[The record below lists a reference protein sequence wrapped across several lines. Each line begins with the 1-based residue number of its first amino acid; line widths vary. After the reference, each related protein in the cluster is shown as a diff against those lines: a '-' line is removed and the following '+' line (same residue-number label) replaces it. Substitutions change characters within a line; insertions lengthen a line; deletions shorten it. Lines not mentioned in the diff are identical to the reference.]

1 MENKFSSLLGVST
14 DYYGGLLNTDKERA
28 IVTANEEKIRSLQ
41 EYQNQRA
48 AAKAKY
54 DATLIG
60 KLGLD
65 PDGIAGFGV
74 NLAANAGAGALST
87 ISGQVG
93 TGIHTLWGG
102 ANLAGIPDEALAAR
116 KHMLDG
122 TATDAEKELLD
133 SPVGKT
139 QQKSSAN
146 RWQNDI
152 EAAKATN
159 LDRIRAVE
167 RSQRNAQGI
176 REALDLSKYV
186 YQNDKESL
194 VSDLKKGAAGDLA
207 KVSKGWDQLKD
218 NEEMAGWGNIASGV
232 AGSTAE
238 IAKAA
243 LKNPKGA
250 LEYVAENAPQAIGAF
265 IGKGVGVAT
274 NLLYGLDTYDKGLQA
289 YSKDNG
295 QIAPSDERT
304 RMQLLSAAAVAAETL
319 GDKAVVGAS
328 KIGSDLAS
336 GIGAAAGNVSRK
348 GFKDTLLNTAKAI
361 DNTVISR
368 TGKATLAGA
377 AGEYPTEGVQTWLE
391 NEVQGKESTLEDVY
405 VGAALGAITG
415 GTTSGGVSGVGE
427 AGRLA
432 STSLS
437 KVQKIFQAAEATKAA
452 VDTAAKT
459 GDVSV
464 FTAPE
469 SPAYSPTKALS
480 ALHEFNQLDTTDND
494 TRDANVVK
502 GMEILGTMEDGLRAL
517 KAQTPQ
523 GKQEIKQDLDKLKA
537 KMAATDPADTQALD
551 GLKQK
556 ATKLEELMATPLAKD
571 TEVKQLNQKIQSQ
584 VKEIEAANDLHGKM
598 ADFALEKLIE
608 SLDLDAELAT
618 ADAPVDVNDSTAVA
632 KSDAAAQN
640 IITLSMVH
648 RDRVTPEQ
656 AKQLADNTSNGL
668 SESARSYF
676 RAFSEAKVAE
686 LEIKDMGKVSQDVF
700 YGDVA
705 KNQMGIPQYRTR
717 VNSALAS
724 GNQRVANRTLDMLD
738 NFVTSHTSKLSFAQ
752 EALKKANE
760 TGMPVSVARTK
771 QGTWEFLPQPFQ
783 TEKARRN
790 NGGVTIDP
798 GNTSLGLISSIEKE
812 AKALQAAQGEL
823 QAAYTLKFNPTAV
836 KSASQPVA
844 AAVPTPARVTA
855 AEAAIQPIAPTVEET
870 TNVDQAPEAVQATQ
884 KGQQEETQGSA
895 VTRNDQAINQ
905 PESSSGVTT
914 EGNVA
919 QAVTSEGNVENRD
932 KNEQVSDVTQAVN
945 KHQETSLRNAIQYIQ
960 NVTELVQIAQENGP
974 DRLKPVFQML
984 SERLDLSAINL
995 KYSYNQDLGRVTGAT
1010 WDDSTKT
1017 LTIYP
1022 DEVINGHYG
1031 MSGEEFIAEVIA
1043 HELVHAATVQFI
1055 SNGVLLSIAPYDRRT
1070 ADEKLADVYDRAK
1083 DYIRKNMASFSE
1095 DESRV
1100 AKAMIKNTKELVAW
1114 GMTDPIAQQLLSK
1127 IPGREKKN
1135 LFLEFVS
1142 FVASVIGVS
1151 AENTALSDLLTVGA
1165 EMISQNLS
1173 AGVREGTSSDV
1184 HRVSDGG
1191 RDSGRTE
1198 ESTQADGSTE
1208 EAARLQ
1214 SGGQP
1219 GTAGEVSPEPVDS
1232 TPVEPG
1238 KLQAFS
1244 VEVPEGTTFKDRNL
1258 VASDLKQSAGGEL
1271 STTRRPLA
1279 ATKNLLSKWYESSGE
1294 VLNDFLEN
1302 GLDSLNEHQKDLLNL
1317 FRDKARDWAPA
1328 FQASVGK
1335 KDESKRA
1342 FYFQDLMQ
1350 FLLESKIVDGKEVHE
1365 LEENVK
1371 TAMGFAVFSYIGE
1384 QAAKPAFNDDEAIN
1398 KLLHRDKEHPVSKD
1412 EYELLFDK
1420 GTREANV
1427 INLLGQR
1434 AVAALG
1440 ITAKK
1445 SANKDTL
1452 SRLQVAMG
1460 VHAMRVMVDQGIL
1473 ERGTVNGLAF
1483 SLADGSVKDYSHLP
1497 VQYRDQIAEMVN
1509 KPELLADFKIA
1520 DVDTSGLDK
1529 DTRAKVLQAFRSLKS
1544 LYEVKHNFLK
1554 IKRNADLKLLP
1565 QTEVIYRASVGSQG
1579 ILGKLFSVETGL
1591 KEPSLTPIS
1600 YNQMNTKGT
1609 KRWVPERLAAIL
1621 NKMSQEANYIKEDH
1635 WVLWNM
1641 LGPDA
1646 LLEMAGKKS
1655 TSKATTHISERKGIE
1670 AKNDALTREIENF
1683 DLFLQNIIQPRL
1695 DENEGMR
1702 INEVDIYFEYE
1713 AWKQQRVGLATN
1725 LINPQTSKIQRFML
1739 ARKSWKTQVDPE
1751 NQDQLNNFMLRVA
1764 EGFGIKTDRMDM
1776 ESALAEVEKKLK
1788 DPKIEAAVQA
1798 IIDTAIKQGDM
1809 TDDLNKAIVAGVK
1822 TGGEKFHSMDALI
1835 ALARYKH
1842 ADGKPFPT
1850 ELMGEIDGVTN
1861 GPMLTH
1867 LLLGAANSVKDL
1879 FARINRGG
1887 FFQEESKHSQYNVW
1901 RGQPGQKDLY
1911 ESLTRDIQAEA
1922 QKLMDAN
1929 PSLSYLW
1936 DAVYKFTGDLGDGVD
1951 RSTPDGRNFVKT
1963 PLTALIFGSS
1973 PYRSKLRT
1981 ADKFV
1986 TGIYSKLAK
1995 LDEAKDAERFLTI
2008 KAINNLIGNK
2018 TPRLP
2023 MNLTVAQLRET
2034 EFSKE
2039 QLKAITGAFNYTLG
2053 SAVQEVMKTSFK
2065 PLIDRRDS
2073 FNQSAELA
2081 YTLYSSV
2088 YQAKRK
2094 EFLKKLMAESG
2105 DVTKSKDPTKDG
2117 EALHDLTEEQE
2128 AELRRS
2134 LVNMFPALQTLMSLD
2149 SKQTSAGIQMVK
2161 STRKIS
2167 QQKAYENEIVF
2178 GTPFQ
2183 APNQAKSQKTMVAS
2197 GYEEALE
2204 SPGVGMLPFAVHSL
2218 DSAISHY
2225 AALLSEVL
2233 NVHDAHGTGLGNFQ
2247 NAARNLNHATWNA
2260 LLNYS
2265 PTEQMYLA
2273 LEKTVTG
2280 FAEVLSRPDTSPEV
2294 VAEAKAAIKGMMDGV
2309 EYPGDIGMFL
2319 TDTLIQ
2325 AKWSA
2330 YEADK
2335 IRLGALAQMTYIDQ
2349 YALEGG
2355 NYAVT
2360 DKDRAEAQKKLDEML
2375 ASGGAI
2381 SEATWEKLNAISL
2394 AVTGIPAPKLAPTT
2408 SAWGAIGKSGIPSD
2422 AGLIKEFKARDGK
2435 MTVKEATTFMN
2446 QRLLNGGE
2454 ATGFNKFKR
2463 QLMWRLMKSLDP
2475 NTVIKYVTPST
2486 PESEVMSR
2494 PSNPESRAWV
2504 SVDGKTGKAEIY
2516 VLSAEHEFSGFTE
2529 ESLLHEMV
2537 HAAVTLAIAAGQK
2550 PGAKGAAADLVQSL
2564 EALRKGAELYI
2575 NSNPDLQAEF
2585 GHMVA
2590 NVDELVAWG
2599 MTNQDFQNKVLKN
2612 IKSQSKMGSI
2622 AQKLRD
2628 GLTVLIGI
2636 FTNYLFGDATPE
2648 KNNGMVVL
2656 INDVSALFK
2665 AADELKDSQS
2675 ETMTLSQAYAAPI
2688 NKVNSYSTADLYA
2701 ALDKGKISPAFNEQL
2716 KDLLNG
2722 IVEKLHGPFGSFK
2735 ASLMQNQTLTPM
2747 DVWLK
2752 ALDTGKAPFASSALT
2767 AGFKISD
2774 QEAFVL
2780 EQVEATVKAAMTDN
2794 AGQTTAVY
2802 SELRR
2807 LYAEAERRLKP
2818 TDFADPALYDFLFK
2832 VEAGKGNQSDYLS
2845 RFAALG
2851 LTHEGVSTL
2860 LQFNTERDTRSL
2872 VDAKTLLDKL
2882 RYLFD
2887 KALTL
2892 LNGKLTHTTEGMR
2905 ADDKLKTLVEQLVD
2919 IEAKK
2924 RRQLL
2929 KQDPGFLAP
2938 VANMADSATNA
2949 VRKKIVDLANSG
2961 PVQNSK
2967 NGLVKFAGTAV
2978 SITASNQ
2985 VGAVMAGIQKM
2996 RDQFFKEKNGLLMG
3010 MANELRGPKSWLEKL
3025 LRMRKKQEQDR
3036 KHVIT
3041 ETAKSINESF
3051 GRKLNSEEKSAV
3063 TAMFLRTGMHSLL
3076 GKYDMS
3082 QIHELVEDRNALNA
3096 AIKDR
3101 EAQLNEFPDY
3111 QHYFTFQAKALAHH
3125 RTNGEVKSALL
3136 MMNAGNI
3143 AKLYGT
3149 AHVGKMS
3156 VAQTTRAEVIID
3168 QLTTLYAMK
3177 YVDPKHIGP
3186 AKAVMRDEMLRNA
3199 TMNGVEMVLT
3209 LHKALE
3215 NESKATLFEGSE
3227 ALMMKGHTPEI
3238 YNPHTDVRIATTPE
3252 EMREAKLEGYVSYGE
3267 LQQDATDT
3275 VLPGGVI
3282 MVLKDGGLQPWQSG
3296 AVSFRGRQAK
3306 GSKLHSGYNNPFH
3319 ESGVQNTALSSN
3331 MARAKQSAIASMFQP
3346 NPGFNP
3352 SAEKRNFMAPIMSAN
3367 GTVSNWRYLMND
3379 QLKDNA
3385 LERDSSVDQVLGM
3398 LAGSMFDKQTANTV
3412 NVQVIHALKEH
3423 FNAEYKYSPSSFVKI
3438 AHDSPDAEM
3447 RDVYAMLPKETRDEI
3462 SKVWGREGLRV
3473 PYEMLDIVFGY
3484 RKASLSTVWEKEKT
3498 NLMETALI
3506 MAVESSLYQY
3516 ARIRL
3521 GMSADDA
3528 EDYSKRGAVTMR
3540 RAENIWQE
3548 VVRETK
3554 DTIVVKT
3561 GTVMLDNIVSN
3572 ISLLRIHG
3580 VGPSDLIKHHR
3591 VAFKAARAYQ
3601 QDKSKVFQLEQKLSL
3616 GMLTPEEARKASREL
3631 VMLEDAIARNPV
3643 LPLIDAGLMPTIVED
3658 VSQDDD
3664 PYTYK
3669 SQLTRKLK
3677 EYGEKVNPMVMT
3689 AAKNIYMTHDTAPY
3703 KFLSQA
3709 TQLSDFVARYT
3720 LYQHLTTKKDK
3731 PLSHE
3736 AAIQA
3741 ASDSFINYDVPMHK
3755 TMQYLDDAGIVP
3767 FMKYALR
3774 IQRVLYRLAKEKP
3787 AAVMSM
3793 VLLGNMFESLP
3804 LVTDSGMVNR
3814 LGNNPFQWGAFK
3826 YPTTLDQLA
3835 TVNGALSLVK

>member
-1 MENKFSSLLGVST
+1 MENKFSALLDIST
-14 DYYGGLLNTDKERA
+14 NLYSGQLNSSKERA
-28 IVTANEEKIRSLQ
+28 IIDANNEKLRSLQ

-74 NLAANAGAGALST
+74 NLVANAGAGALST

-93 TGIHTLWGG
+93 SGIHTLWGG
-102 ANLAGIPDEALAAR
+102 ANLADIPDEALAAR

-469 SPAYSPTKALS
+469 SPAYSPSKALS

-537 KMAATDPADTQALD
+537 KMAATDPADTQALN

-618 ADAPVDVNDSTAVA
+618 ADAPVDVSDTAAVA

-700 YGDVA
+700 YGDAA

-760 TGMPVSVARTK
+760 TGGPVSVARTK
-771 QGTWEFLPQPFQ
+771 QGTWEFLPQPFP

-798 GNTSLGLISSIEKE
+798 GNKSLGMIVAIGKE

-823 QAAYTLKFNPTAV
+823 QAAYTLKFNPTKAT
-836 KSASQPVA
+836 APVA
-844 AAVPTPARVTA
+844 PAAPVTQPTQSVVAAPEAIPAT
-855 AEAAIQPIAPTVEET
+855 EPTIQPTAPTVEET

-884 KGQQEETQGSA
+884 EGQQEEVTGSS
-895 VTRNDQAINQ
+895 VTGTDQTVNE
-905 PESSSGVTT
+905 PESSSDVTPEESVDLIDT
-914 EGNVA
+914 PE
-919 QAVTSEGNVENRD
+919 EYVENQPE
-932 KNEQVSDVTQAVN
+932 NEQVDPAPEVESD
-945 KHQETSLRNAIQYIQ
+945 S
-960 NVTELVQIAQENGP
+960 
-974 DRLKPVFQML
+974 RLGAFKKPVV
-984 SERLDLSAINL
+984 E
-995 KYSYNQDLGRVTGAT
+995 
-1010 WDDSTKT
+1010 
-1017 LTIYP
+1017 
-1022 DEVINGHYG
+1022 
-1031 MSGEEFIAEVIA
+1031 
-1043 HELVHAATVQFI
+1043 
-1055 SNGVLLSIAPYDRRT
+1055 GVPF
-1070 ADEKLADVYDRAK
+1070 KK
-1083 DYIRKNMASFSE
+1083 
-1095 DESRV
+1095 
-1100 AKAMIKNTKELVAW
+1100 
-1114 GMTDPIAQQLLSK
+1114 
-1127 IPGREKKN
+1127 RE
-1135 LFLEFVS
+1135 
-1142 FVASVIGVS
+1142 
-1151 AENTALSDLLTVGA
+1151 
-1165 EMISQNLS
+1165 
-1173 AGVREGTSSDV
+1173 
-1184 HRVSDGG
+1184 
-1191 RDSGRTE
+1191 
-1198 ESTQADGSTE
+1198 
-1208 EAARLQ
+1208 
-1214 SGGQP
+1214 
-1219 GTAGEVSPEPVDS
+1219 
-1232 TPVEPG
+1232 
-1238 KLQAFS
+1238 
-1244 VEVPEGTTFKDRNL
+1244 L
-1258 VASDLKQSAGGEL
+1258 VASDLKQTAGGEL

-1279 ATKNLLSKWYESSGE
+1279 ATKDFLSKWYESSGE

-1302 GLDSLNEHQKDLLNL
+1302 SVDTLSDHQKDLLNL

-1335 KDESKRA
+1335 KDASKRDY
-1342 FYFQDLMQ
+1342 YFQDLMQ
-1350 FLLESKIVDGKEVHE
+1350 FLLESKMVDGKEVHE

-1371 TAMGFAVFSYIGE
+1371 TAMSFAVFSYIGE

-1398 KLLHRDKEHPVSKD
+1398 KILNREKEHPVSKD

-1509 KPELLADFKIA
+1509 KPELLAGFKIA

-1591 KEPSLTPIS
+1591 KEPSLTPIP

-1609 KRWVPERLAAIL
+1609 KRWVPEVLASIL
-1621 NKMSQEANYIKEDH
+1621 NKMSQEANNLKEDH
-1635 WVLWNM
+1635 WILWHM
-1641 LGPDA
+1641 LGRDS
-1646 LLEMAGKKS
+1646 LLEMGGKKS

-1670 AKNDALTREIENF
+1670 AKNDALIREIENF
-1683 DLFLQNIIQPRL
+1683 DLFLQNIIQPKL
-1695 DENEGMR
+1695 DENPGMR
-1702 INEVDIYFEYE
+1702 INDIDIFFEYE

-1725 LINPQTSKIQRFML
+1725 LINPQTSKIHRAML
-1739 ARKSWKTQVDPE
+1739 ARKSWKTQVDPK

-1776 ESALAEVEKKLK
+1776 ESALAEVGKKLK

-1798 IIDTAIKQGDM
+1798 IIDTVIKQGDM
-1809 TDDLNKAIVAGVK
+1809 TDDLNKAVVAGVK
-1822 TGGEKFHSMDALI
+1822 AGGEKFHSMDTLI

-1887 FFQEESKHSQYNVW
+1887 FFQNGSKYGQYNVW
-1901 RGQPGQKDLY
+1901 RNHPEHKDLY

-2018 TPRLP
+2018 APRLP

-2149 SKQTSAGIQMVK
+2149 SKQSSAGIQMVK
-2161 STRKIS
+2161 TTRKIS

-2183 APNQAKSQKTMVAS
+2183 APNQAKAQKTMVAS

-2204 SPGVGMLPFAVHSL
+2204 SPGVGMLPFATHSL

-2294 VAEAKAAIKGMMDGV
+2294 VAAVKAAIQGMMDGA
-2309 EYPGDIGMFL
+2309 EYGGSVGMFL
-2319 TDTLIQ
+2319 TETMFQ
-2325 AKWSA
+2325 AKKSA

-2335 IRLGALAQMTYIDQ
+2335 IRLGALVQMKSIDQ

-2360 DKDRAEAQKKLDEML
+2360 NKDRAEAQKKLDEVL
-2375 ASGGAI
+2375 AAGSSI
-2381 SEATWEKLNAISL
+2381 SNATWEKLNAISL
-2394 AVTGIPAPKLAPTT
+2394 AVAGIPAPNLPPTT
-2408 SAWGAIGKSGIPSD
+2408 STWGAIGESGIPSD

-2446 QRLLNGGE
+2446 QRLMNGGE

-2516 VLSAEHEFSGFTE
+2516 VLSAEHKFSGFTE
-2529 ESLLHEMV
+2529 ESLMHEMV

-2550 PGAKGAAADLVQSL
+2550 PGAKGAAAELVQSL
-2564 EALRKGAELYI
+2564 EALRQGAEFFI
-2575 NSNPDLQAEF
+2575 NSDTGGTLKAEF

-2590 NVDELVAWG
+2590 NIDELVAWG
-2599 MTNQDFQNKVLKN
+2599 MTNQDFQDKVLKN

-2636 FTNYLFGDATPE
+2636 FTNYLFGDVTPE
-2648 KNNGMVVL
+2648 QNNGMVTL
-2656 INDVSALFK
+2656 ITDVSALFK
-2665 AADELKDSQS
+2665 AADEITNKDRQQPSSFSVKEDLIEKLEEALNAADAIDAFGSSSNNPDAKKLINAVISTTEPITLEVSRLISGMQTYGTDYAIDLQNRLQDILSSPKESQS
-2675 ETMTLSQAYAAPI
+2675 EDMIVLYKDAVNYKNEFNRRQQSLPMTFSQAYAAPI
-2688 NKVNSYSTADLYA
+2688 NKVNSYSTADLYS
-2701 ALDKGKISPAFNEQL
+2701 ALDKGKVSPAFNEQL

-2929 KQDPGFLAP
+2929 KQDPSFLAP

-2978 SITASNQ
+2978 SITANNQ

-2996 RDQFFKEKNGLLMG
+2996 RDQHFKEKNGLLMG

-3051 GRKLNSEEKSAV
+3051 GRKLKSEEKSAV

-3082 QIHELVEDRNALNA
+3082 QIHELVEDRNALNS

-3156 VAQTTRAEVIID
+3156 VAQTTRAEEIID

-3238 YNPHTDVRIATTPE
+3238 YNPHTDVRIATTAE
-3252 EMREAKLEGYVSYGE
+3252 EMREAKLEGYVSYGA

-3319 ESGVQNTALSSN
+3319 ESGVQNTAMSSN

-3528 EDYSKRGAVTMR
+3528 EDYSKRGAVIMR

-3572 ISLLRIHG
+3572 ISLLKIHG
-3580 VGPSDLIKHHR
+3580 VSPSDLIKHHR

-3616 GMLTPEEARKASREL
+3616 GMLTPEDARKASREL

-3689 AAKNIYMTHDTAPY
+3689 AAKGVYMTHDTAPY

-3787 AAVMSM
+3787 AAVLSM

>member
-1 MENKFSSLLGVST
+1 MSNQLLSSLADKYPLDVAIEKRKA
-14 DYYGGLLNTDKERA
+14 LLSAR
-28 IVTANEEKIRSLQ
+28 EEKVKALSAYASSVPEIT
-41 EYQNQRA
+41 QNQRLINSGRSWGEFSNDVA
-48 AAKAKY
+48 LSAVQGLDGLAKLPAMVYDKATSGNFYGPETQRISAMSDDREKLKSAFAQASAQEKVLVAQEAGKAAKDFVGEGSLGTTAQVVTEFGTSFWEALKDPATLPDQLAQQAAQLGVMGKVGRTAEALAATAAKA
-54 DATLIG
+54 APT
-60 KLGLD
+60 
-65 PDGIAGFGV
+65 
-74 NLAANAGAGALST
+74 LAATKAGQIAVANSGAGAAVGAGALLQGT
-87 ISGQVG
+87 DVG
-93 TGIHTLWGG
+93 SDTMQRLMALPDYQWIGAPGFKELAKEIGG
-102 ANLAGIPDEALAAR
+102 VAAKEALASEMASQ
-116 KHMLDG
+116 
-122 TATDAEKELLD
+122 ATLK
-133 SPVGKT
+133 
-139 QQKSSAN
+139 
-146 RWQNDI
+146 
-152 EAAKATN
+152 AAGA
-159 LDRIRAVE
+159 
-167 RSQRNAQGI
+167 
-176 REALDLSKYV
+176 
-186 YQNDKESL
+186 SL
-194 VSDLKKGAAGDLA
+194 VSGAIPGGSAIEKML
-207 KVSKGWDQLKD
+207 VSKKLGNFGSVPKAFLGEATQEGF
-218 NEEMAGWGNIASGV
+218 EEGSGAYIGNSGV
-232 AGSTAE
+232 
-238 IAKAA
+238 K
-243 LKNPKGA
+243 
-250 LEYVAENAPQAIGAF
+250 
-265 IGKGVGVAT
+265 
-274 NLLYGLDTYDKGLQA
+274 
-289 YSKDNG
+289 
-295 QIAPSDERT
+295 QIANS
-304 RMQLLSAAAVAAETL
+304 Q
-319 GDKAVVGAS
+319 
-328 KIGSDLAS
+328 DLWE
-336 GIGAAAGNVSRK
+336 GVGAAAGQGAYLGGVM
-348 GFKDTLLNTAKAI
+348 G
-361 DNTVISR
+361 
-368 TGKATLAGA
+368 GGMAG
-377 AGEYPTEGVQTWLE
+377 
-391 NEVQGKESTLEDVY
+391 
-405 VGAALGAITG
+405 VGAA
-415 GTTSGGVSGVGE
+415 S
-427 AGRLA
+427 
-432 STSLS
+432 STALD
-437 KVQKIFQAAEATKAA
+437 KLVAARQKFQAAEATKAA

-469 SPAYSPTKALS
+469 SPAYSPSKALS

-618 ADAPVDVNDSTAVA
+618 ADAPVDVNDTTAVA

-700 YGDVA
+700 YGDAA

-760 TGMPVSVARTK
+760 TGGPVSVARTK
-771 QGTWEFLPQPFQ
+771 QGTWEFLPQPFP
-783 TEKARRN
+783 TEKERRN

-798 GNTSLGLISSIEKE
+798 GNKSLGMIDSIGKE

-823 QAAYTLKFNPTAV
+823 QAAYTLKFNPTAAKPV
-836 KSASQPVA
+836 SQPVA
-844 AAVPTPARVTA
+844 AAVPTPAPVTA
-855 AEAAIQPIAPTVEET
+855 PEAAPATEPAIQPTATTVGET
-870 TNVDQAPEAVQATQ
+870 TNVDQAPEAIQATQ
-884 KGQQEETQGSA
+884 EGPQASTDVGAAGTTAITEPDQTVNEPEPPSDVTAEENVDLIDTSEEN
-895 VTRNDQAINQ
+895 VENQ
-905 PESSSGVTT
+905 PE
-914 EGNVA
+914 
-919 QAVTSEGNVENRD
+919 
-932 KNEQVSDVTQAVN
+932 NEQVDPAPEVEADS
-945 KHQETSLRNAIQYIQ
+945 
-960 NVTELVQIAQENGP
+960 
-974 DRLKPVFQML
+974 RLEAFKKPVV
-984 SERLDLSAINL
+984 E
-995 KYSYNQDLGRVTGAT
+995 GAPF
-1010 WDDSTKT
+1010 KKR
-1017 LTIYP
+1017 
-1022 DEVINGHYG
+1022 
-1031 MSGEEFIAEVIA
+1031 
-1043 HELVHAATVQFI
+1043 ELI
-1055 SNGVLLSIAPYDRRT
+1055 
-1070 ADEKLADVYDRAK
+1070 
-1083 DYIRKNMASFSE
+1083 
-1095 DESRV
+1095 
-1100 AKAMIKNTKELVAW
+1100 
-1114 GMTDPIAQQLLSK
+1114 
-1127 IPGREKKN
+1127 
-1135 LFLEFVS
+1135 
-1142 FVASVIGVS
+1142 
-1151 AENTALSDLLTVGA
+1151 
-1165 EMISQNLS
+1165 
-1173 AGVREGTSSDV
+1173 
-1184 HRVSDGG
+1184 
-1191 RDSGRTE
+1191 
-1198 ESTQADGSTE
+1198 
-1208 EAARLQ
+1208 
-1214 SGGQP
+1214 
-1219 GTAGEVSPEPVDS
+1219 
-1232 TPVEPG
+1232 
-1238 KLQAFS
+1238 
-1244 VEVPEGTTFKDRNL
+1244 
-1258 VASDLKQSAGGEL
+1258 ASDLKQSAGGEL

-1279 ATKNLLSKWYESSGE
+1279 ATKDFLSKWYESSGE

-1302 GLDSLNEHQKDLLNL
+1302 SVDTLSDQQKGLLDL
-1317 FRDKARDWAPA
+1317 FRDKARDWAPM
-1328 FQASVGK
+1328 FQASVGLK
-1335 KDESKRA
+1335 AANDKDVKWDYR
-1342 FYFQDLMQ
+1342 FQDLMQ
-1350 FLLESKIVDGKEVHE
+1350 FLLESKVVDGKEVHE

-1371 TAMGFAVFSYIGE
+1371 TAMSFAVFSYIGE

-1398 KLLHRDKEHPVSKD
+1398 KLLNRDKEHLVSKD

-1520 DVDTSGLDK
+1520 DVDTRGLDK

-1591 KEPSLTPIS
+1591 KEPSLTPIP

-1609 KRWVPERLAAIL
+1609 KRWVPEVLASIL
-1621 NKMSQEANYIKEDH
+1621 NKMGQEANNLKEDH
-1635 WVLWNM
+1635 WILWHM
-1641 LGPDA
+1641 LGRDS
-1646 LLEMAGKKS
+1646 LLEMGGKKS

-1670 AKNDALTREIENF
+1670 AKNDALIQEIKNF
-1683 DLFLQNIIQPRL
+1683 DLFLQNIIQPKL

-1702 INEVDIYFEYE
+1702 VNEVDIYFEYE

-1725 LINPQTSKIQRFML
+1725 LINPQTSKIHRFML
-1739 ARKSWKTQVDPE
+1739 ARKSWKTQVDPK

-1764 EGFGIKTDRMDM
+1764 EGFGIKTDRMDK
-1776 ESALAEVEKKLK
+1776 ESALAEVAKKLK
-1788 DPKIEAAVQA
+1788 EPEIEAAVQA
-1798 IIDTAIKQGDM
+1798 IIDTVIKHGDM

-1822 TGGEKFHSMDALI
+1822 AGGEKFHSMDALI

-1842 ADGKPFPT
+1842 ADGTLFST

-1867 LLLGAANSVKDL
+1867 LLLGAADSVEAL
-1879 FARINRGG
+1879 FDRINRGG

-1951 RSTPDGRNFVKT
+1951 RSTKDGRDFVKT

-2018 TPRLP
+2018 APRLP

-2094 EFLKKLMAESG
+2094 EFLNKLMAESG

-2149 SKQTSAGIQMVK
+2149 SKQSSAGIQMVK
-2161 STRKIS
+2161 TTRKIS

-2183 APNQAKSQKTMVAS
+2183 APNQAKAQKTMVAS

-2204 SPGVGMLPFAVHSL
+2204 SPGVGMLPFATHSL

-2294 VAEAKAAIKGMMDGV
+2294 VAAVKAAIQGMMDGA
-2309 EYPGDIGMFL
+2309 EYGGSVGMFL
-2319 TDTLIQ
+2319 TETMFQ
-2325 AKWSA
+2325 AKKSA

-2335 IRLGALAQMTYIDQ
+2335 IRLGALVQMKFIDQ

-2360 DKDRAEAQKKLDEML
+2360 NKDRAEAQKKLDEVL
-2375 ASGGAI
+2375 AAGSSI
-2381 SEATWEKLNAISL
+2381 SNATWEKLNAISL
-2394 AVTGIPAPKLAPTT
+2394 AVAGIPAPNLPPTT
-2408 SAWGAIGKSGIPSD
+2408 STWGAIGESGIPSD

-2435 MTVKEATTFMN
+2435 MTIKEATAFMN
-2446 QRLLNGGE
+2446 QRLMSGGE

-2516 VLSAEHEFSGFTE
+2516 VLSAEHKFSGFTE
-2529 ESLLHEMV
+2529 ESLMHEMV

-2550 PGAKGAAADLVQSL
+2550 PGAKGAAAELVESL
-2564 EALRKGAELYI
+2564 EALRKNAELFI
-2575 NSNPDLQAEF
+2575 NNNQELQAEF

-2612 IKSQSKMGSI
+2612 IKSQSKMGGF

-2636 FTNYLFGDATPE
+2636 FTNYLFGDTTPE
-2648 KNNGMVVL
+2648 QNNGMVVL

-2665 AADELKDSQS
+2665 AADELKDSQY
-2675 ETMTLSQAYAAPI
+2675 ETTTLSQAYAAPI
-2688 NKVNSYSTADLYA
+2688 NKVNSYSTADLYS
-2701 ALDKGKISPAFNEQL
+2701 ALDKGKVSPAFNEQL

-2722 IVEKLHGPFGSFK
+2722 IVEKLHGPFGAFK

-2752 ALDTGKAPFASSALT
+2752 ALDTGNAPFASSALI

-2780 EQVEATVKAAMTDN
+2780 EQVEASVRAAMTDN

-2818 TDFADPALYDFLFK
+2818 ADFADPALYDFLFK
-2832 VEAGKGNQSDYLS
+2832 VDAGKGNQSDYLS

-2929 KQDPGFLAP
+2929 KQDPSFLAP

-2978 SITASNQ
+2978 TITANNQ

-2996 RDQFFKEKNGLLMG
+2996 RDQHFKEKNGLLMG

-3025 LRMRKKQEQDR
+3025 LRMRKKQEHDR
-3036 KHVIT
+3036 MDVIT
-3041 ETAKSINESF
+3041 ETAKSVNESF

-3082 QIHELVEDRNALNA
+3082 QIHELVEDRTALNT

-3101 EAQLNEFPDY
+3101 EALLKEFPDY
-3111 QHYFTFQAKALAHH
+3111 QHYFIYQAKALAHH

-3156 VAQTTRAEVIID
+3156 VAQTTRAEEIID

-3186 AKAVMRDEMLRNA
+3186 AKAVMRDEMLRTA

-3238 YNPHTDVRIATTPE
+3238 YNPHTDVRIATTAE

-3296 AVSFRGRQAK
+3296 AVSYRGRQAK

-3319 ESGVQNTALSSN
+3319 ESGVQNTAMSSN
-3331 MARAKQSAIASMFQP
+3331 MARAKQSAIPSMFQP

-3572 ISLLRIHG
+3572 ISLLKIHG
-3580 VGPSDLIKHHR
+3580 VSPSDLIKHHR

-3689 AAKNIYMTHDTAPY
+3689 AAKGIYMTHDTAPY

-3787 AAVMSM
+3787 AAVLSM